1 MTERKAKRVYSR
13 SGLYQ
18 ARRALMQF
26 GNRAIDGRTS
36 VGKALTQWR
45 AELVNDLGGDHAVS
59 KQQSVV
65 VDLAARTH
73 LLLQSVDHWL
83 LQQRSLINLRKR
95 ALLPVVIQRQQL
107 ADSLARYMAQLG
119 LERRAR
125 PVKTLAAHVAEN
137 YGTGLPEDGGSLSS
151 GDVPQQATEEAGEG
165 SPSPCPPSAAPFGE
179 NGGNGG
185 EHGDS
190 GLAKRSG
197 SVPV

>member
-18 ARRALMQF
+18 ARRALVQF

-45 AELVNDLGGDHAVS
+45 AELVNDLGGEHAVS

-65 VDLAARTH
+65 IDLAVRTH

-107 ADSLARYMAQLG
+107 ADSLARYMTTLG
-119 LERRAR
+119 LERKAK
-125 PVKTLAAHVAEN
+125 PVPA
-137 YGTGLPEDGGSLSS
+137 LSEYLETKY
-151 GDVPQQATEEAGEG
+151 QAG
-165 SPSPCPPSAAPFGE
+165 
-179 NGGNGG
+179 
-185 EHGDS
+185 HG
-190 GLAKRSG
+190 KK
-197 SVPV
+197 SV